1 MVVGV
6 GYERSDL
13 ASKPHSWKGERREI
27 EWELEKIRCDGGAL
41 EAVGAAMVSWFFL
54 IFLGAFLLSFI

>member
-1 MVVGV
+1 MHRTLPPPDLLLVV

-27 EWELEKIRCDGGAL
+27 EWELEKIRFDGGAL
-41 EAVGAAMVSWFFL
+41 EAVGAAMVS
-54 IFLGAFLLSFI
+54 

>member
-1 MVVGV
+1 MV

-27 EWELEKIRCDGGAL
+27 EWELEKIRFDGGAL
-41 EAVGAAMVSWFFL
+41 EAVGAAMVS
-54 IFLGAFLLSFI
+54 